1 MKVTMVDILRHGEC
15 EGGSIYRGSTDVA
28 LSDLGWQQMQTSA
41 ESLMRAVDASP
52 QETPWDHIIS
62 SPLQRCHRFSEKKS
76 QQWGVPVI
84 IEDQFREMH
93 FGDWEGR
100 ELNEVWQSDQ
110 ERVKNFYSNPEKH
123 SPPNGEAV
131 TDVRDRLAT
140 AWGSM
145 MTEHRGKHLL
155 LVQHGGTMRV
165 LLTWLLKMPL
175 SGITQFNIPYAGVC
189 RIKVMEDSEG
199 RQHPSI
205 LFLNNTS
212 SE

>member
-1 MKVTMVDILRHGEC
+1 MNVTMIDLLRHGEC

-28 LSDLGWQQMQTSA
+28 LSDLGWQQMQASA
-41 ESLMRAVDASP
+41 ESLMQASGKSA
-52 QETPWDHIIS
+52 ENTPWDHIVS
-62 SPLQRCHRFSEKKS
+62 SPLQRCHKFSDEKS
-76 QQWGVPVI
+76 QQWQIPVS
-84 IEDQFREMH
+84 IENQFREMH

-110 ERVKNFYSNPEKH
+110 ESVKKFYSDPEEY

-131 TDVRDRLAT
+131 IEVRDRLAL
-140 AWGSM
+140 AWDAM

-155 LVQHGGTMRV
+155 LVQHGGTIRV
-165 LLTWLLKMPL
+165 LLTWLLRMPL

-189 RIKVMEDSEG
+189 RIKVMEDSDG

-205 LFLNNTS
+205 IFLNST
-212 SE
+212 EPE